1 MLTSNNLINACS
13 ACLLGICT
21 EYTINP
27 NELMDLDT
35 SDSLDLSDFSDQM
48 FDQLS
53 EHHYIALYFNRDE
66 PTIYIEKANSHEE
79 LLNIYDIT
87 QNDFESA
94 GDDKTLQIT
103 IDGINY
109 TFDLLADI

>member
-1 MLTSNNLINACS
+1 MLTANNLINACS

-27 NELMDLDT
+27 NELIDIET
-35 SDSLDLSDFSDQM
+35 NDSLDLSDLSDQM

-53 EHHYIALYFNRDE
+53 EHPYIALYFNRDE
-66 PTIYIEKANSHEE
+66 PTIQIEKANSHEE
-79 LLNIYDIT
+79 LLNLYDIT

-94 GDDKTLQIT
+94 GDNKTLQVT
-103 IDGINY
+103 IDGTNY

>member
-1 MLTSNNLINACS
+1 MLTANNLINACS

-27 NELMDLDT
+27 NELKDLET
-35 SDSLDLSDFSDQM
+35 NNSLDLSNLSDQM

-66 PTIYIEKANSHEE
+66 PTIQIEKTNSHEE
-79 LLNIYDIT
+79 LLNLYDTT
-87 QNDFESA
+87 QNDFES
-94 GDDKTLQIT
+94 GDNKTLQVT
-103 IDGINY
+103 IDGTNY
-109 TFDLLADI
+109 TIDLLADI